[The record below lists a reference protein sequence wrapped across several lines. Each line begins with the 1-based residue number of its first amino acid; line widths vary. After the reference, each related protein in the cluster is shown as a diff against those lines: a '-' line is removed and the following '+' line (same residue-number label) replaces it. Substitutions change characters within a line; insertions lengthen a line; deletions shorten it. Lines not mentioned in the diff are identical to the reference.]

1 MPFNALRVSVLLILS
16 TIVWPA
22 HAESLRC
29 GSQLVNTDDHISEI
43 YRKCGRPGSRANLG
57 YIEVVDSYRRRS
69 DVKVEEWV
77 YGPWNGMYHY
87 LTFRG
92 DRLFKIESKRGQ

>member
-1 MPFNALRVSVLLILS
+1 
-16 TIVWPA
+16 
-22 HAESLRC
+22 
-29 GSQLVNTDDHISEI
+29 
-43 YRKCGRPGSRANLG
+43 LG
-57 YIEVVDSYRRRS
+57 YIEIVDSYRRRS